1 MSSMAEP
8 ELDDICQCPD
18 QALQADIDRRIA
30 ETLSNLG
37 TRDGRLLC
45 LTDREENGRVPPLLE
60 RNDG

>member
-1 MSSMAEP
+1 MMGP
-8 ELDDICQCPD
+8 ELDDICQCPN

-30 ETLSNLG
+30 ETLSNLN
-37 TRDGRLLC
+37 TRNGRLLC